1 MPDVEIVKLKLRRG
15 TDAQR
20 QTVTLE
26 QGELGYSTDGKRVWV
41 GDGFTIG
48 GNTVGNI
55 AHPPLSVNTRTDLT
69 TAATG
74 DIVYEDNLLYQLS
87 GTDATTLSS
96 WGFIGSRPDDL
107 SIEYNPSNQL
117 HIVAGSITAAKLSS
131 DVIATNGGLSFNP
144 VEGLSANVDGT
155 SITVS
160 STTGQL
166 SVIGGTISSSSIGNG
181 LSGGSGSDIGLDTT
195 SSFTYTGSKLEFANA
210 PISTVCACAINSAT
224 VSGGLAICGGS
235 LQMET
240 IGGGT
245 VSPLDTSAYDS
256 KGRVISRATTITQ
269 NVTGSDTT
277 GNGAI
282 FNGSIIDTV
291 RANHTLV
298 CATSSNSD
306 QSSTITAV
314 LTSAGFI
321 TFESGTCGN
330 LAIPIFKY

>member
-26 QGELGYSTDGKRVWV
+26 QGELGYTTDGKRVWV

-74 DIVYEDNLLYQLS
+74 DVVYEDGLLYQLS
-87 GTDATTLSS
+87 GTDASVLSS
-96 WGFIGSRPDDL
+96 WGFIGSRPDETT
-107 SIEYNPSNQL
+107 IEYDGSNQL
-117 HIVAGSITAAKLSS
+117 HIVDGGVTASS
-131 DVIATNGGLSFNP
+131 LNADVVATNGGLALNP
-144 VEGLSANVDGT
+144 VEGLSAAVDGT
-155 SITVS
+155 SITIS
-160 STTGQL
+160 DTGTL
-166 SVIGGTISSSSIGNG
+166 SVIGGSISTSNVGNG
-181 LSGGSGSDIGLDTT
+181 LSGGGGLDLGVYTT
-195 SSFTYTGSKLEFANA
+195 ESFTYTGTKLEFANA
-210 PISTVCACAINSAT
+210 PANSVCACAIDAT
-224 VSGGLAICGGS
+224 TVCGGLTIDSGA

-240 IGGGT
+240 IGGAT
-245 VSPLDTSAYDS
+245 VNAFDTSEYDS
-256 KGRVISRATTITQ
+256 KGRVISNSTTITQ
-269 NVTGSDTT
+269 NVTGTET
-277 GNGAI
+277 VGNGAI

-291 RANHTLV
+291 HNNQTLV
-298 CATSSNSD
+298 CASSSNSD

-330 LAIPIFKY
+330 LAIPVFKY

>member
-1 MPDVEIVKLKLRRG
+1 MPDIEIVKLKLRRG

-26 QGELGYSTDGKRVWV
+26 QGELGYTTDNKRVWV

-48 GNTVGNI
+48 GTTVGNI
-55 AHPPLSVNTRTDLT
+55 AHQPLSVNTRTDLT
-69 TAATG
+69 TAVTG

-131 DVIATNGGLSFNP
+131 DVIATNGGLAFNP
-144 VEGLSANVDGT
+144 VQGLSANVDGT

-160 STTGQL
+160 NTGQL
-166 SVIGGTISSSSIGNG
+166 SVIGGNISSSNVGNG
-181 LSGGSGSDIGLDTT
+181 LSGGSGEVLGVDTT
-195 SSFTYTGSKLEFANA
+195 SSFTFAGTKLEFANA
-210 PISTVCACAINSAT
+210 PSSTICACAINPAT
-224 VSGGLAICGGS
+224 VTGGLQICGSS
-235 LQMET
+235 LQMIT

-245 VSPLDTSAYDS
+245 VNPLDTSAYDS
-256 KGRVISRATTITQ
+256 KGRVISKTTSITQ
-269 NVTGSDTT
+269 NVSGTDTS
-277 GNGAI
+277 GAGAT
-282 FNGSIIDTV
+282 FYGSIIDTV
-291 RANHTLV
+291 RSNHTLI

-321 TFESGTCGN
+321 TFASGTCGN
-330 LAIPIFKY
+330 LAIPVFKY

>member
-15 TDAQR
+15 TDVQR

-26 QGELGYSTDGKRVWV
+26 QGELGYTTDGKRVWV

-48 GNTVGNI
+48 GNTIGNI

-74 DIVYEDNLLYQLS
+74 DIVYEDGLLYQLS
-87 GTDATTLSS
+87 GTDAATLSS
-96 WGFIGSRPDDL
+96 WGFIGARPDDL

-117 HIVAGSITAAKLSS
+117 HLVAGGITAAKLSS

-155 SITVS
+155 SITVT
-160 STTGQL
+160 TTGQL
-166 SVIGGTISSSSIGNG
+166 SVIGGNISSSNIGNG
-181 LSGGSGSDIGLDTT
+181 LSGGSGLVVGLDTT

-224 VSGGLAICGGS
+224 VSGGLEINSGS

-245 VSPLDTSAYDS
+245 VNPLDTSGYDS

-269 NVTGSDTT
+269 NVTGTDTT

-291 RANHTLV
+291 FSNQTLI
-298 CATSSNSD
+298 CASSSNSD

>member
-69 TAATG
+69 TAVTG

-87 GTDATTLSS
+87 GTDATALSS

-107 SIEYNPSNQL
+107 SIEYNSSNQL
-117 HIVAGSITAAKLSS
+117 HLVAGGITAAKLSS

-155 SITVS
+155 SITVT
-160 STTGQL
+160 TTGQL
-166 SVIGGTISSSSIGNG
+166 SVIGGNISSSNIGNG
-181 LSGGSGSDIGLDTT
+181 LSGGSGLVVGLDTT

-224 VSGGLAICGGS
+224 VSGGLEINSGS

-245 VSPLDTSAYDS
+245 VNPLDTSGYDS

-269 NVTGSDTT
+269 NVTGTDTT

-291 RANHTLV
+291 FSNQTLI
-298 CATSSNSD
+298 CASSSNSD

>member
-20 QTVTLE
+20 QSVTLE
-26 QGELGYSTDGKRVWV
+26 QGELGYTTDGKRVWS

-48 GNTVGNI
+48 GNPVGNI
-55 AHPPLSVNTRTDLT
+55 IHPPLSVNTRTDLT
-69 TAATG
+69 TAVTG
-74 DIVYEDNLLYQLS
+74 DIVYEDSLLYQLS

-107 SIEYNPSNQL
+107 SIEYNSSNQL
-117 HIVAGSITAAKLSS
+117 HIVAGGITAAKLSS
-131 DVIATNGGLSFNP
+131 DVIATNGGIAFNP

-160 STTGQL
+160 NTGQL
-166 SVIGGTISSSSIGNG
+166 SVIGGTISSSNVGNG
-181 LSGGSGSDIGLDTT
+181 LSGGSGDLLGVNAT
-195 SSFTYTGSKLEFANA
+195 SAFAFTGTKLEFANA
-210 PISTVCACAINSAT
+210 PISTVCACAINPAT
-224 VSGGLAICGGS
+224 VTGGLEINGNS
-235 LQMET
+235 LQMVS

-245 VSPLDTSAYDS
+245 VNPLDTSAYDS
-256 KGRVISRATTITQ
+256 KGRVISKATSITQ
-269 NVTGSDTT
+269 NVSGTNTS
-277 GNGAI
+277 GAGAT
-282 FNGSIIDTV
+282 FYGSIIDTICT
-291 RANHTLV
+291 NHTLV
-298 CATSSNSD
+298 TATSSNSD

-330 LAIPIFKY
+330 LAIPVFKY